1 MTKSVSVK
9 KQSSK
14 SKKQKGNK
22 KKKEQ
27 GVSSNKKK
35 KSKTDDKNKDIINS
49 RYLQE
54 ESLLQDLEEQGLQS
68 QALQGKFIKS
78 NSENENQVDD
88 DAYITFTSK
97 FHKRTK
103 KNDSLSKK
111 SPIKKTAKEKNR
123 DASLPIPESLPK
135 KLWKKSL
142 TKKSS
147 IERSSNEKSK
157 SQGLILKN
165 NKVNKKKVK
174 RKTNNIYNSIE
185 DGDDEQDIKK
195 FVPLETDHDE
205 FEDSNFLKGKSLWT
219 EDSFN
224 NKKVSKSN
232 NDIKIYKRKKSKF
245 GEKNKNSKSTS
256 KNKTKETRL
265 EGLPVKNDTL
275 DKFAKLQKRTS
286 NVHNNNNKKSG
297 RNNSLISL
305 KSALSNKS
313 NK

>member
-1 MTKSVSVK
+1 MD
-9 KQSSK
+9 
-14 SKKQKGNK
+14 N
-22 KKKEQ
+22 
-27 GVSSNKKK
+27 N
-35 KSKTDDKNKDIINS
+35 NKDIINS

-54 ESLLQDLEEQGLQS
+54 ESLLQELEEQGLQS
-68 QALQGKFIKS
+68 QALQGKFFKS
-78 NSENENQVDD
+78 HSENENQIDN

-97 FHKRTK
+97 FKKRNK
-103 KNDSLSKK
+103 SKNKEPKNSSFQ
-111 SPIKKTAKEKNR
+111 KTSKEKNR
-123 DASLPIPESLPK
+123 DASLPIPESFPK

-142 TKKSS
+142 NKKSS
-147 IERSSNEKSK
+147 LVRTSIEKSK
-157 SQGLILKN
+157 SQGLVLKN
-165 NKVNKKKVK
+165 NKSNKKKVK
-174 RKTNNIYNSIE
+174 RKKNNIYSSIE
-185 DGDDEQDIKK
+185 EGDDEQDINK
-195 FVPLETDHDE
+195 FVPLETDHDD

-219 EDSFN
+219 EDSFT

-245 GEKNKNSKSTS
+245 AEKNKNSKSTS

-265 EGLPVKNDTL
+265 EGLPVKSDTL

-286 NVHNNNNKKSG
+286 NVHNNTNNKKSG